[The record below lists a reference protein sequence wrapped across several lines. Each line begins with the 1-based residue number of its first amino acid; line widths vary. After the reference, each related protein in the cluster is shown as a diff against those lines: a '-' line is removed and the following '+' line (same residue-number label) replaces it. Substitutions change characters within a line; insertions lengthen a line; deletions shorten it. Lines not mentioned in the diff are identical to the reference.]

1 MAVSASS
8 SRPCTRPCRWV
19 SILFFVQESTRAC
32 QRRLQKEQLEEDICS
47 ALKLGWC
54 LHETNRRSATVIDW
68 QKGQSSALK
77 FNVGRIRDL
86 SCYLD
91 TYLFCLILILIRTRS
106 GIFLLQSGTN
116 DSFRKRFLYK
126 IFKRSLNLTG
136 GSILTGASD

>member
-1 MAVSASS
+1 MAVSASP

-68 QKGQSSALK
+68 QKEQSSAMK

-91 TYLFCLILILIRTRS
+91 TYLFCLILIR
-106 GIFLLQSGTN
+106 
-116 DSFRKRFLYK
+116 DSFRNIFASIRNKRLIPEK
-126 IFKRSLNLTG
+126 IFYIRSSKDL
-136 GSILTGASD
+136 

>member
-19 SILFFVQESTRAC
+19 SILFSVQVSTRAC

-54 LHETNRRSATVIDW
+54 LHETNRRSTTVIGW
-68 QKGQSSALK
+68 QKEQSLAMK
-77 FNVGRIRDL
+77 FNVGRICDL

-91 TYLFCLILILIRTRS
+91 TYLFCLILIR
-106 GIFLLQSGTN
+106 
-116 DSFRKRFLYK
+116 DSFRNISASIRNKRLTPEK
-126 IFKRSLNLTG
+126 IFYIRSSKGL
-136 GSILTGASD
+136 